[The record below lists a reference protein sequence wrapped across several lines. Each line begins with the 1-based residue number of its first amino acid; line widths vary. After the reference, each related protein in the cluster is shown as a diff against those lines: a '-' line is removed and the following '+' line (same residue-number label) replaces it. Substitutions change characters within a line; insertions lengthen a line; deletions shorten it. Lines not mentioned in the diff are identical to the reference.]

1 MQPQPSNA
9 LNIITLGSSREMQQ
23 SVQLMRAA
31 GRLIAPDHAAAD
43 ALVEDFLTGLVEN
56 KDDLPLP
63 TGPAAFIN
71 LFLDH
76 AEKVYRLARGDVR
89 FTRILDSASGI
100 RVSFDDFAGEVRA
113 FQEALAQGTTPTPG
127 EHRSDTSEN

>member
-1 MQPQPSNA
+1 
-9 LNIITLGSSREMQQ
+9 MQQ

-31 GRLIAPDHAAAD
+31 ARLIAPDQAAAD

-56 KDDLPLP
+56 TDDLPLP
-63 TGPAAFIN
+63 TGPEAFIN

-89 FTRILDSASGI
+89 FTRIQDSAAGI
-100 RVSFDDFAGEVRA
+100 RVSFDDLADEVRA
-113 FQEALAQGTTPTPG
+113 FQDALSQGTTPTPG
-127 EHRSDTSEN
+127 EHRLDTNKN